1 MPRIKRDVVTDTELP
16 IGWKDDGQYWTASDG
31 KKTLLRDLTPADRNR
46 IKTLL
51 HESQEQVLD
60 ALRRQREAD
69 LARMSPEVQELLERV
84 ITGFPG
90 AKDVRTPEQVDRAK
104 AKAVDDTKMIQRIK
118 RIEAQEAGEP
128 ALRRGTIRPRLSRRW
143 DTY

>member
-1 MPRIKRDVVTDTELP
+1 MPRMKRDVVTDTELP
-16 IGWKDDGQYWTASDG
+16 LGWKDDGKYWTASDG
-31 KKTLLRDLTPADRNR
+31 KKTLLRDLTPADRHR

-51 HESQEQVLD
+51 HTNQEQVLD

-69 LARMSPEVQELLERV
+69 LARMSPEAQELFERL
-84 ITGFPG
+84 IASF
-90 AKDVRTPEQVDRAK
+90 AEAEDARTPEQVDRAK
-104 AKAVDDTKMIQRIK
+104 AKAVDDTKMMQRIK